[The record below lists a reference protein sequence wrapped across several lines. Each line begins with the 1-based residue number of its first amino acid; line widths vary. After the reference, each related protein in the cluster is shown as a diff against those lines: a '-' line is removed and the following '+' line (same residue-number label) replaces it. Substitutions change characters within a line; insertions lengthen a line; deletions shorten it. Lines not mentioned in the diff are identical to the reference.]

1 MSHSISVAFDVTG
14 IAILGILGMISYS
27 LLRAR
32 STDGWRI
39 TMTKVFRMK
48 INVHM
53 KETCLVQNMILVL
66 DNICKKKEMC
76 FYKLLV
82 TEHH

>member
-48 INVHM
+48 INVHL
-53 KETCLVQNMILVL
+53 KETCLFQKMSGGL
-66 DNICKKKEMC
+66 DVRWN
-76 FYKLLV
+76 
-82 TEHH
+82 